1 MSTISTSMDA
11 KKKGQLSLM
20 PIEEVPVTPDVIRS
34 EVNLLSYPFFA
45 LSRAEIR
52 KKTKTEYRAII
63 RRAGKEIEVLW
74 QVSSNA
80 EYGYPGPF
88 DQRVHKAIEEI
99 LNEMPLSIRNPIG
112 FSMYDLCRR
121 MGMGRMGG
129 TDYKKIKEALERIV
143 ATTVKSSGTFYA
155 KGRKKWIDDVFHL
168 YDRVIFKGE
177 QLPDGSI
184 AETNFLFLSSWY
196 LESINSRYV
205 RPLDYDH
212 YKSLQS
218 NISRRLYELL
228 GVKFYGILR
237 LGLAHLC
244 YRYST
249 LCQLLPLTPQ
259 RYLSKARQILDPAH
273 RELRRT
279 GFLAKVEW
287 EHMEEQPSDW
297 LIYYYPGPRAKA
309 EVEQYQP
316 LEEPLLPE
324 DEAETQ
330 LALPL
335 PERQGRLNK
344 ELEQQALVKN
354 MLETLE
360 DEGSRAFYEK
370 VAKLCP
376 SDLIYR
382 CLSEVKDEARRGQI
396 RISKGAAFTDKI
408 KRYCQQYGIELGLK
422 SGERKEG

>member
-1 MSTISTSMDA
+1 MSTISASMDA
-11 KKKGQLSLM
+11 KKKGQLALM
-20 PIEEVPVTPDVIRS
+20 PVEEVPVTPEVIRS

-74 QVSSNA
+74 QVSSNT

-99 LNEMPLSIRNPIG
+99 LNELPLPIRNPIG

-121 MGMGRMGG
+121 MGLSHMGG

-168 YDRVIFKGE
+168 YDRVILRGE
-177 QLPDGSI
+177 RLPDGRI
-184 AETNFLFLSSWY
+184 AETNFLFLNSWY
-196 LESINSRYV
+196 LESINCRYV
-205 RPLDYDH
+205 KPLDYDH

-244 YRYST
+244 YRYTT

-259 RYLSKARQILDPAH
+259 KYLSKAWQILDPAH

-287 EHMEEQPSDW
+287 AEEEGGSDW
-297 LIYYYPGPRAKA
+297 VITYHPGPRAKE
-309 EVEQYQP
+309 EVEKYQP
-316 LEEPLLPE
+316 TDEPLLPE
-324 DEAETQ
+324 EETETQ

-335 PERQGRLNK
+335 PGKPLK
-344 ELEQQALVKN
+344 ELEQRALVKN
-354 MLETLE
+354 ILEALG

-376 SDLIYR
+376 ADLIYR
-382 CLSEVKDEARRGQI
+382 CLSEVKEEWRRKQI
-396 RISKGAAFTDKI
+396 RTTKGAVFTDKI
-408 KRYCQQYGIELGLK
+408 KRYCQEYGIELGLK
-422 SGERKEG
+422 TTERKES